1 MRAAIFSF
9 TFHGENSMVAS
20 TRIANFISRK
30 MDLPVHDHRSIDA
43 VVDGPVLDL
52 LIIINGAYGF
62 CKCLPQLA
70 VLISRAR
77 RIVWV
82 QNDYSIIPPKIDS
95 KGVSPFRAAF
105 RERHEAGLPHMDFWT
120 TCEDWARF
128 TPDSLYVNWNSLTF
142 DESYDERVIAERR
155 GMAERNINSLLY
167 YGSFRDGSGKSSRVK
182 YFDRYFADPKVPMV
196 ISSPAKHFA
205 ERYKSEKIEF
215 WDSMKE
221 NFYGLLGG
229 FGLGLYLEDRMSHER
244 FHSPANR
251 FYEMLSAGL
260 PMVFQPEAES
270 MMARAGYNIT
280 PWMIYTAKGAAQAM
294 EKREEIGREQ
304 RQRWVG
310 EDPSKFRRVLTEQF
324 DSALQAQM
332 DRLAS

>member
-30 MDLPVHDHRSIDA
+30 MSLPVHDHRSIDS
-43 VVDGPVLDL
+43 VLDGPRLDL

-62 CKCLPQLA
+62 CKCLPELA
-70 VLISRAR
+70 ILVKKSR

-105 RERHEAGLPHMDFWT
+105 RERHEKGLPHMDFWT

-142 DESYDERVIAERR
+142 DEEYDEKVIAKRR
-155 GMAERNINSLLY
+155 SSKSNPNLLY

-182 YFDRYFADPKVPMV
+182 YFDRYFTDPKVHTI
-196 ISSPAKHFA
+196 ISSPAKQFR
-205 ERYKSEKIEF
+205 ERYVSTMVQNEDAIKDK
-215 WDSMKE
+215 
-221 NFYGLLGG
+221 FYDTIGRC
-229 FGLGLYLEDRMSHER
+229 GLGLYLEDRMSHER

-270 MMARAGYNIT
+270 MMARAGFKIGPYIAQS
-280 PWMIYTAKGAAQAM
+280 AKSIQTLM
-294 EKREEIGREQ
+294 QQREEIGEVQ
-304 RQRWVG
+304 RRDWVG
-310 EDPSKFRRVLTEQF
+310 EDPSKFRRILTEQF
-324 DSALQAQM
+324 NSALQAQM

>member
-20 TRIANFISRK
+20 TRIANFISKK
-30 MDLPVHDHRSIDA
+30 MDLRVHDHRTVEEIL
-43 VVDGPVLDL
+43 GKPLDL

-62 CKCLPQLA
+62 CKCLPELAQL
-70 VLISRAR
+70 VLTAR

-82 QNDYSIIPPKIDS
+82 QNDYSIIPPKTDS

-105 RERHEAGLPHMDFWT
+105 RERHEKGLPHMDFWT

-128 TPDSLYVNWNSLTF
+128 TPDSLYVNWNALTF
-142 DESYDERVIAERR
+142 DEYYDEDVIARR
-155 GMAERNINSLLY
+155 RNSKSNNNLLY
-167 YGSFRDGSGKSSRVK
+167 YGSFRDGSGKSSRLR
-182 YFDRYFADPKVPMV
+182 YFDRYFADPKVHTI
-196 ISSPAKHFA
+196 ISSPAKQFRG
-205 ERYKSEKIEF
+205 RYINIAIQHEDAIKS
-215 WDSMKE
+215 D
-221 NFYGLLGG
+221 FYGVLGG
-229 FGLGLYLEDRMSHER
+229 CGLGLYLEDRMSHER

-270 MMARAGYNIT
+270 MMARAGFKIF
-280 PWMIYTAKGAAQAM
+280 PWIATNARSIQSYMDAR
-294 EKREEIGREQ
+294 EKIGLDQ
-304 RQRWVG
+304 RRLWIG

-332 DRLAS
+332 DRLA

>member
-20 TRIANFISRK
+20 TRIANFISKK
-30 MDLPVHDHRSIDA
+30 MDLQVHDHRTIDS
-43 VVDGPVLDL
+43 VIVGPVLDL

-62 CKCLPQLA
+62 CKCLPELAQL
-70 VLISRAR
+70 VLTAR

-82 QNDYSIIPPKIDS
+82 QNDYSIIPPKTDS

-142 DESYDERVIAERR
+142 DEYYDPEVIARR
-155 GMAERNINSLLY
+155 RSSKSNNNLLY

-182 YFDRYFADPKVPMV
+182 YFDRYFEAPKVHTI
-196 ISSPAKHFA
+196 ISSPAKGFR
-205 ERYKSEKIEF
+205 ERYHSTQIQHEDAIKN
-215 WDSMKE
+215 D
-221 NFYGLLGG
+221 FYGVLGG
-229 FGLGLYLEDRMSHER
+229 CGLGLYLEDRMSHER

-270 MMARAGYNIT
+270 MMARAGFKIAPYIVGSARSVPN
-280 PWMIYTAKGAAQAM
+280 MM
-294 EKREEIGREQ
+294 EGREEIGKKQ
-304 RQRWVG
+304 RLDWVG

-324 DSALQAQM
+324 NSALQAQM

>member
-1 MRAAIFSF
+1 VRAAIFSF

-20 TRIANFISRK
+20 TRIANFISKK
-30 MDLPVHDHRSIDA
+30 MNLRVHDHRT
-43 VVDGPVLDL
+43 VDTLLDKPLEL

-70 VLISRAR
+70 ELVVNAS

-95 KGVSPFRAAF
+95 KGESPFRAAF
-105 RERHEAGLPHMDFWT
+105 RIRHEQGLPHMDFWT

-128 TPDSLYVNWNSLTF
+128 TPDSLYVNWNALTF
-142 DESYDERVIAERR
+142 DEYYDPEVIARR
-155 GMAERNINSLLY
+155 RNHTMPELLY

-182 YFDRYFADPKVPMV
+182 YFDRYFSDPKVHTT
-196 ISSPAKHFA
+196 ISSPAKHFG
-205 ERYKSEKIEF
+205 ERYRSEDILHMDAIKG
-215 WDSMKE
+215 DL
-221 NFYGLLGG
+221 YGMIGQ

-270 MMARAGYNIT
+270 MMARAGFKIF
-280 PWMIYTAKGAAQAM
+280 PWIATSARSVVSYM
-294 EKREEIGREQ
+294 EAREKIGLDQ
-304 RQRWVG
+304 RRLWVG

-324 DSALQAQM
+324 NSALQAQM

>member
-1 MRAAIFSF
+1 VRAAIFSF

-20 TRIANFISRK
+20 TRIANFISKK
-30 MDLPVHDHRSIDA
+30 MDLQVHDHRTVEEIL
-43 VVDGPVLDL
+43 GKPLDL

-62 CKCLPQLA
+62 CKCLPELA
-70 VLISRAR
+70 KLVLASR

-82 QNDYSIIPPKIDS
+82 QNDYSIIPPKTDS

-105 RERHEAGLPHMDFWT
+105 RDRHEIGLPHMDFWT

-128 TPDSLYVNWNSLTF
+128 TPDSLYVNWNALTF
-142 DESYDERVIAERR
+142 DDSYDERVIAKRR
-155 GMAERNINSLLY
+155 RNINTDLLY

-182 YFDRYFADPKVPMV
+182 YFDRYFTDPKVRTV
-196 ISSPAKHFA
+196 ISSPAKGF
-205 ERYKSEKIEF
+205 SEKYDKCVNVDAIKT
-215 WDSMKE
+215 D
-221 NFYGLLGG
+221 FYQTIGE

-260 PMVFQPEAES
+260 PIIFQPEAES
-270 MMARAGYNIT
+270 MMARAGFKIF
-280 PWMIYTAKGAAQAM
+280 PWIATSARSVVSYMGAR
-294 EKREEIGREQ
+294 EKIGLDQ
-304 RQRWVG
+304 RRLWVG

-324 DSALQAQM
+324 NSALQAQM

>member
-20 TRIANFISRK
+20 TRIANFIAKK
-30 MDLPVHDHRSIDA
+30 MGVEVCDHRT
-43 VVDGPVLDL
+43 VDTLLSGPAPDL

-62 CKCLPQLA
+62 CKYLPELA
-70 VLISRAR
+70 VLAKLSR

-128 TPDSLYVNWNSLTF
+128 TPDSLYVNWNALTF
-142 DESYDERVIAERR
+142 DEYYDPDVIVRR
-155 GMAERNINSLLY
+155 RKHTMPELLY

-182 YFDRYFADPKVPMV
+182 YFDRYFSDPKVHTT
-196 ISSPAKHFA
+196 ISSPAKNFG
-205 ERYKSEKIEF
+205 ERYRSEDILHMDAIKG
-215 WDSMKE
+215 D
-221 NFYGLLGG
+221 FYGMIGQ
-229 FGLGLYLEDRMSHER
+229 FGMGLYLEDRMSHER

-270 MMARAGYNIT
+270 MMARAGFKISDYVVSSALGM
-280 PWMIYTAKGAAQAM
+280 PRAM
-294 EKREEIGREQ
+294 ARREEIGRDQ
-304 RQRWVG
+304 RREWVG
-310 EDPSKFRRVLTEQF
+310 QDPAKFRRLLTEQF
-324 DSALQAQM
+324 NNALQAQM